1 MLKKNNFGF
10 SLVETI
16 IAMAIVAIIMGST
29 FYLIQS
35 QSSNLVFS
43 KEYFDKHH
51 LKVNTYSQLYILHK
65 SENINFLEGETN
77 INNKKFKWQSSFQ
90 PTILENIHQFELNI
104 FSNAE
109 VVDKRS
115 QTDLYFYGIIK

>member
-1 MLKKNNFGF
+1 MPKKNNFGF

-35 QSSNLVFS
+35 QSSNLLLS
-43 KEYFDKHH
+43 KKYFDKYH

-65 SENINFLEGETN
+65 AEKINFLEGETN

-90 PTILENIHQFELNI
+90 PTIIDNVHQFELNI
-104 FSNAE
+104 FTNAE
-109 VVDKRS
+109 VIDKRS
-115 QTDLYFYGIIK
+115 QTDLYFYGTIK

>member
-1 MLKKNNFGF
+1 MPKKNNFGF

-35 QSSNLVFS
+35 QSSNLLLS
-43 KEYFDKHH
+43 KKYFDKHH

-65 SENINFLEGETN
+65 AEKINFLEGETN
-77 INNKKFKWQSSFQ
+77 INNKRFKWQSSFQ
-90 PTILENIHQFELNI
+90 PTIIDNVHQFELNI
-104 FSNAE
+104 FTNAE
-109 VVDKRS
+109 VIDKRS
-115 QTDLYFYGIIK
+115 QTDLYFYGTIK

>member
-65 SENINFLEGETN
+65 AENINFLEGETH

-90 PTILENIHQFELNI
+90 PTILDNIHQFELNI

-109 VVDKRS
+109 VIDKRS
-115 QTDLYFYGIIK
+115 QTDLYFYGTIK